1 MAGQYAA
8 RLGVML
14 GLDMADFSKGIDKA
28 VAETKKFNQTVERE
42 SKVATKE
49 IQALRYAVEDYGK
62 EVSYVTKMQREFA
75 EGGKYATL
83 ALAYGHQGLKEKLL
97 AEAAAMD
104 AVAAASKR
112 ANNIAFEGLSKQ
124 QKIGV
129 GYQLT
134 DIVTGLAGGQNPM
147 LVLIQQ
153 GGQLKDLFGGIG
165 PMFKGLSQVFT
176 VTRLA
181 IGGLASAFLGLGY
194 VLYKGKDDLDTFNNS
209 LVLTG
214 NLAAMNYDK
223 FKQFTNELNQSTKIG
238 ISGSKDIFNA
248 LIGSGQFTSASM
260 KSAAEA
266 IALVS
271 KASGESAK
279 DVAQKLIP
287 SLNGT
292 AAGAKSLNDQYN
304 FLTYAQYKN
313 IEALEFQG
321 KKQEAIEKTSKAL
334 KDSYKDQNIEVGYLT
349 QSYIKLKDVLDNI
362 KSWGVP
368 ESDIDKLKRFQDT
381 LNKFKK
387 EAESLFAPK
396 LFKESAIQNIKNY
409 ELMIEELNK
418 KIKADADAVDA
429 EAEKKAKEK
438 VKIENYIAANGLK
451 GQLHLNDEY
460 EKIKNENAYQRRI
473 EGLNQFERLE
483 VESSKKIIDAYNAMQ
498 QQNRDTRGVGSTQR
512 FKNYIETIK
521 GIGYWEQQERQ
532 KISDQEFKTVNDRQ
546 IADKNQIDSAIEKN
560 KLYAEN
566 VYLTDK
572 ELNIKLMAIK
582 AEQNIDK
589 INKDRLLTE
598 TQRMQLIKNEQ
609 DNLAKNLE
617 LANIKL
623 DPNEIKKV
631 REKIFADK
639 DALSVEQDKLRIYQ
653 DNLMISEKDYKIA
666 VSRLETQKEIARI
679 SRDESLGSTRAT
691 MISEIEANQKR
702 REEIINLGEELTKL
716 RDINQTVFKD
726 MEDAIVTFVKTGKFS
741 FNDLAKSM
749 ITNIMAIYAK
759 AQFLQMFNTGK
770 GLLANFFS
778 GGSIGADQARTGS
791 NAVFYAEGGG
801 LQGFAN
807 GGEINGPAI
816 VGENGPELFIPK
828 GAGTIIPNNQMA
840 GAMGGPQ
847 ITYNGPY
854 IANMQAIDTQSATQF
869 LARNKLS
876 VYAANQSAS
885 RSLPTSR

>member
-62 EVSYVTKMQREFA
+62 EVSHVTKMQREFA

-381 LNKFKK
+381 LNKF
-387 EAESLFAPK
+387 
-396 LFKESAIQNIKNY
+396 N
-409 ELMIEELNK
+409 
-418 KIKADADAVDA
+418 
-429 EAEKKAKEK
+429 
-438 VKIENYIAANGLK
+438 
-451 GQLHLNDEY
+451 
-460 EKIKNENAYQRRI
+460 
-473 EGLNQFERLE
+473 
-483 VESSKKIIDAYNAMQ
+483 
-498 QQNRDTRGVGSTQR
+498 
-512 FKNYIETIK
+512 
-521 GIGYWEQQERQ
+521 
-532 KISDQEFKTVNDRQ
+532 
-546 IADKNQIDSAIEKN
+546 
-560 KLYAEN
+560 
-566 VYLTDK
+566 
-572 ELNIKLMAIK
+572 
-582 AEQNIDK
+582 
-589 INKDRLLTE
+589 
-598 TQRMQLIKNEQ
+598 
-609 DNLAKNLE
+609 
-617 LANIKL
+617 
-623 DPNEIKKV
+623 
-631 REKIFADK
+631 
-639 DALSVEQDKLRIYQ
+639 
-653 DNLMISEKDYKIA
+653 
-666 VSRLETQKEIARI
+666 
-679 SRDESLGSTRAT
+679 
-691 MISEIEANQKR
+691 
-702 REEIINLGEELTKL
+702 
-716 RDINQTVFKD
+716 
-726 MEDAIVTFVKTGKFS
+726 
-741 FNDLAKSM
+741 
-749 ITNIMAIYAK
+749 
-759 AQFLQMFNTGK
+759 
-770 GLLANFFS
+770 
-778 GGSIGADQARTGS
+778 
-791 NAVFYAEGGG
+791 
-801 LQGFAN
+801 
-807 GGEINGPAI
+807 
-816 VGENGPELFIPK
+816 
-828 GAGTIIPNNQMA
+828 
-840 GAMGGPQ
+840 
-847 ITYNGPY
+847 
-854 IANMQAIDTQSATQF
+854 
-869 LARNKLS
+869 
-876 VYAANQSAS
+876 
-885 RSLPTSR
+885 